1 MLASSDCL
9 PTPLFPS
16 RKNPFWETDLSDS
29 NSDNNSRN
37 GSLNDLQGFSDLGA
51 SPIDHPMTHES
62 TDFLNVK
69 SLGMRISFIL
79 EEDNEDD
86 CWEEIYERADA
97 FLDEE
102 GLDIV
107 SPSPVLH
114 STRAKPTLIT
124 TFSASFLGKSE
135 LSTAI
140 DGDSPSSGCQ
150 SFSGPTFWARRT
162 ISGGLNKTTMGL
174 LTTQIK
180 SEPLVEFESPEAIK
194 QTQNKKIYNFQN
206 EMKAFHCHEAS
217 SKGFL

>member
-16 RKNPFWETDLSDS
+16 RKNPFWDNMSDS
-29 NSDNNSRN
+29 NSGSDSRN
-37 GSLNDLQGFSDLGA
+37 GSLNDLQGFSDLGV
-51 SPIDHPMTHES
+51 SPIDRAMAHES
-62 TDFLNVK
+62 ADFLNSK
-69 SLGMRISFIL
+69 PLGMRISFIL

-86 CWEEIYERADA
+86 CWEEIYEKADA

-124 TFSASFLGKSE
+124 TFSASFFTKSE
-135 LSTAI
+135 QSTAI

-162 ISGGLNKTTMGL
+162 ISGGLNKTTLGL

-180 SEPLVEFESPEAIK
+180 SEPLLEFESPEAIK
-194 QTQNKKIYNFQN
+194 HTQNKKIYNFQN
-206 EMKAFHCHEAS
+206 EMKAFHCNEVF
-217 SKGFL
+217 SKGF